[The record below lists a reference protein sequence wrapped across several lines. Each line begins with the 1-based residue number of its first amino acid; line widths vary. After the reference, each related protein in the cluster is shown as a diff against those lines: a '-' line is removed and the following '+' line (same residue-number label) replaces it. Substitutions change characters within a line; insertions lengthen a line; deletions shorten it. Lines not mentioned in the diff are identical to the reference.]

1 MTVMRRAIL
10 YLTRKRS
17 RAVILLIVFVVMSVF
32 SMVCLSISRATS
44 AELRRLKENFASSF
58 TMEIDFD
65 ALTPPLPDD
74 FKGIEEEELAE
85 AGQVEGLKACFVFHE
100 YAIWADLEFRYGWY
114 HYILD
119 NPLEDMTQ
127 NDLNRNELF
136 KKETTSYG
144 CYNSDLHEFFRT
156 GAFEL
161 VEGRHIQPDDK
172 NKALISQDVAER
184 NGLKLGDSFDTGIL
198 SFTPER
204 WRYSQGIDMETYT
217 ANINEIVKETEWA
230 LYRYTDLEIVG
241 IYKVNFT
248 QVPSTYEYEGRTGY
262 YTSEDQYAESV
273 IFTDIYSSFQYNDI
287 EISAADCVEPT
298 GKNAT
303 PDFSQ
308 LTLFV
313 ENPEDMEQ
321 VIERAKQLS
330 FYNEDYYNT
339 SIDTD
344 AYEASAKP
352 LRQIQTVMIVLIIVS
367 VIACVVIIWLV
378 SSMWA
383 KSRKKEMGILLAL
396 GNSRSKVLLQ
406 FFIELLIIC
415 IIALVIGAI
424 VSAAILGPV
433 GNAANAAV
441 APDPNADRF
450 TYSYPDRWHLEF
462 KVNSGE
468 PVDLTY
474 YLTALPVV
482 ITAGIMICASLISVA
497 ASSLRTMKLKP
508 RDIFSKW

>member
-74 FKGIEEEELAE
+74 LKRIYEEDIAE
-85 AGQVEGLKACFVFHE
+85 ASQLEGVKTCFVCNE
-100 YAIWADLEFRYGWY
+100 EGAWAELDYRYGF
-114 HYILD
+114 HQYILD

-127 NDLNRNELF
+127 NDLNRNELC

-144 CYNSDLHEFFRT
+144 CYNSELHEFFRT

-161 VEGRHIQPDDK
+161 VEGRHIQPGDK
-172 NKALISQDVAER
+172 NKVLISQEQAER
-184 NGLKLGDSFDTGIL
+184 NGLKLGDKFETGVIT
-198 SFTPER
+198 FTHDH
-204 WRYSQGIDMETYT
+204 WRYVNEPDYDMYATD
-217 ANINEIVKETEWA
+217 NEEAEYD
-230 LYRYTDLEIVG
+230 LYGYVELEIIG
-241 IYKVNFT
+241 IYKLNFT
-248 QVPSTYEYEGRTGY
+248 QIPDIREYDNGHVGHFTF
-262 YTSEDQYAESV
+262 EDQFAESV
-273 IFTDIYSSFQYNDI
+273 LFTDMYSSFQYVDLRK
-287 EISAADCVEPT
+287 SAADCVEPT
-298 GKNAT
+298 GKYLT
-303 PDFSQ
+303 PYFSQ

-367 VIACVVIIWLV
+367 AIACVVIIWLV

-383 KSRKKEMGILLAL
+383 KSRKKEMGIFLAL
-396 GNSRSKVLLQ
+396 GNSRRKVLLQ

-450 TYSYPDRWHLEF
+450 TYTFDERWNLQF
-462 KVNSGE
+462 SVNSGE

>member
-1 MTVMRRAIL
+1 MNTFKRAIL
-10 YLTRKRS
+10 YLTRKLGRT
-17 RAVILLIVFVVMSVF
+17 AILLIVFVVMAVF
-32 SMVCLSISRATS
+32 SMVCLSVSRATS
-44 AELRRLKENFASSF
+44 AELKRLKENFASSF
-58 TMEIDFD
+58 TIEADMRAVGI
-65 ALTPPLPDD
+65 PLPED
-74 FKGIEEEELAE
+74 FKKIYEKDLKE
-85 AGQVEGLKACFVFHE
+85 AEGLEGVKTCFTSSGG
-100 YAIWADLEFRYGWY
+100 YMWTDLAFRYGWNQYALDYPIDNTDEKAMKNYELRKQETVY
-114 HYILD
+114 H
-119 NPLEDMTQ
+119 
-127 NDLNRNELF
+127 
-136 KKETTSYG
+136 G
-144 CYNSDLHEFFRT
+144 CYNSEFHEFFLT

-161 VEGRHIQPDDK
+161 VEGRHIRPDDK
-172 NKALISQDVAER
+172 NKAVISQDVAKR
-184 NGLKLGDSFDTGIL
+184 NGLKLGDRFETGQI
-198 SFTPER
+198 SFTHDY
-204 WRYSQGIDMETYT
+204 WRYVNEPDFDLYT
-217 ANINEIVKETEWA
+217 ADMSGAEWE
-230 LYRYTDLEIVG
+230 LYGSIELEIVG
-241 IYKVNFT
+241 IYKLNFT
-248 QVPSTYEYEGRTGY
+248 QIPNTYEYNDIVGY
-262 YTSEDQYAESV
+262 RTSEDEYAEST
-273 IFTDIYSSFQYNDI
+273 IFIDIYSAFQHI
-287 EISAADCVEPT
+287 AIGKSASSYTEFTGEPRMPQFFGMT
-298 GKNAT
+298 V
-303 PDFSQ
+303 
-308 LTLFV
+308 FV
-313 ENPEDMEQ
+313 KDPEDIEQ

-383 KSRKKEMGILLAL
+383 KSRKKEMGIFLAL
-396 GNSRSKVLLQ
+396 GNSRRKVLLQ
-406 FFIELLIIC
+406 FFIEFLIIC
-415 IIALVIGAI
+415 IIALVIGTI

-450 TYSYPDRWHLEF
+450 VYEDCGREGMQL
-462 KVNSGE
+462 KINAGE